1 MTAIL
6 WVMGITFFLLSL
18 FWLWA
23 LMVPVRSLP
32 TADWQKPV
40 MAENNIRRA
49 VGFIPAFLLFILF
62 NPPWREEANP
72 AGLVLGIIFAG
83 LGYIY
88 LNPGNIFF
96 VPFRKYIKW
105 YRIWSPYG
113 NARQVMAFRG
123 EAGWQPHKRLQGT
136 RYVIVAW
143 NQIGIFRYTH
153 VPANAVWYLR
163 SRVGGVLRASRKT
176 ADCMPSKYGNQE
188 LEAMYFYEH
197 PAAFMAVGG
206 QLNIQRNIITPGY
219 FGPIDLI
226 AVEVDDGT
234 LPDSQPSY
242 EKDGV
247 KHDYYIPFRIPD
259 DKFGMVTCLD
269 SSYPMPE
276 GAIFAR
282 LGGFD
287 DIEKVIVG
295 NLGKDEVDT
304 EYDEEALKGVKDLFV
319 GEKKP
324 QKREPALGDDYIIA
338 KYNEIFR
345 YEAKPERTV
354 AGECLRLLLQGPQVL
369 VEDYQNIRVFD
380 DLKGTVG
387 PHWRLIRPG
396 RLLNLNRFV
405 LDISLVDPLIVEPGT
420 VEVLILSTGTL
431 ARDITE
437 RAFKGGKIVRMG
449 GHGINVKALEPAHY
463 PIPGYK
469 KDEGEKQFKSVRV
482 RRKGEDGKDVY
493 ETVQI
498 PKIEHIKVGQ
508 LATFVTIPTR
518 QLSLFFKSN
527 QPTSVYD
534 ADLNTIKERSKDG
547 IWVVFDFNV
556 LLTIPA
562 ESAAVIVAAYGDPME
577 FITRVVATITY
588 GVTVEYIRTNDVKDI
603 VIGTVTPETAEEK
616 PGEKKILEPRVISV
630 IEEALRAAVQEKLG
644 VIVDKVKLEHFE
656 AEAYLEKLEL
666 QAIAQAEEKAVI
678 AQTKVAE
685 ERKKLKLAEGEAVAN
700 FVAAKAKGDAEAIKV
715 TYMAMV
721 EQFGKEGATAIQA
734 FKEMTS
740 GKHPFMPTVLGVAGN
755 DTRTSGLVPSA
766 AMLGGILSGL
776 TDRLKTATELAAK
789 SETKTDESEAKPQP
803 KETKAESKSDSASE
817 VKDTSEIKPE
827 QKRDKK

>member
-197 PAAFMAVGG
+197 PAAFMAVDG
-206 QLNIQRNIITPGY
+206 QFNIQRNIITPGY

-226 AVEVDDGT
+226 AFEVDDGT

-242 EKDGV
+242 EKDSV
-247 KHDYYIPFRIPD
+247 KHDYYKPFRIPD

-287 DIEKVIVG
+287 DIEKVIVK
-295 NLGKDEVDT
+295 NLGGDEVDT
-304 EYDEEALKGVKDLFV
+304 EYDEEALKGVKDLFK

-449 GHGINVKALEPAHY
+449 GHGINVKVLEPAHY

-469 KDEGEKQFKSVRV
+469 KPEGERPAKSVRV
-482 RRKGEDGKDVY
+482 RHKGEDGKDTY
-493 ETVQI
+493 ETIQI
-498 PKIEHIKVGQ
+498 PKIEHVKVGQ

-577 FITRVVATITY
+577 FITRVVATIVY
-588 GVTVEYIRTNDVKDI
+588 GVTVEYIRTNDVAAI
-603 VIGTVTPETAEEK
+603 VAGTVTAEAATPETAGAVQPK
-616 PGEKKILEPRVISV
+616 FLEPKVIGV
-630 IEEALRAAVQEKLG
+630 IEDVLRVAVQDRLG
-644 VIVDKVKLEHFE
+644 VVVDKVMLEHFE

-666 QAIAQAEEKAVI
+666 QAIAQAEEKAII

-685 ERKKLKLAEGEAVAN
+685 ERKKLKLAEGQAEAN
-700 FVAAKAKGDAEAIKV
+700 FVAAKAEGDAKAINV
-715 TYMAMV
+715 TYAAMV
-721 EQFGKEGATAIQA
+721 NQFGQEGATIIQA
-734 FKEMTS
+734 LKEMTE
-740 GKHPFMPTVLGVAGN
+740 GEHPFMPTVLGVAGEG
-755 DTRTSGLVPSA
+755 TQTSALVPAA
-766 AMLGGILSGL
+766 AMFGGLMSRMKDVADKVIKG
-776 TDRLKTATELAAK
+776 
-789 SETKTDESEAKPQP
+789 ETKK
-803 KETKAESKSDSASE
+803 E
-817 VKDTSEIKPE
+817 VKPEIKGEDTDKTKPE
-827 QKRDKK
+827 KKDKK